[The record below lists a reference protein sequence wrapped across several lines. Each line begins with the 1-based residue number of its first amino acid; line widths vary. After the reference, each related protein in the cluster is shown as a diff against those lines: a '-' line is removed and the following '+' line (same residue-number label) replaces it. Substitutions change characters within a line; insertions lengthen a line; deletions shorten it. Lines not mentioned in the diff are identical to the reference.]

1 MARLN
6 TGLDKNYM
14 IVSGSNIPEV
24 NGIYQ
29 RAGIENGKPFYIKTP
44 AVNAPIFDPPP
55 FPTQY
60 GNLKISIQ
68 GAFPTV
74 WALTH
79 VSFVGFFYTGSSNFA
94 TPDLV
99 PSWSIGQNGSGGI
112 SVKVFSGSISIKK
125 QNLGG
130 GKALLKKA
138 SSKYAKAFFP
148 IMGNH
153 DYEDEFKT
161 GIDYLNYFPFLSRL
175 YGNTSG
181 KSKYYDIKI
190 GPCHFFILDSDPV
203 VGDINK
209 NGNPTNPIYA
219 AGKGD
224 GNPNTTSN
232 VAYREEMKAWYN
244 NAIANST
251 ATFKITMFHHPSYD
265 YTKIGYDFGYRHDY
279 ADFVLH
285 GHYHNFQRY
294 YEVHNGKEVKYI
306 ITGNGGRSLYDFDTT
321 VPNLIFRDNLTYGF
335 TRFDVYENGIRIRHY
350 SLAYQANSFSII
362 YDETVGTLD
371 VFSFTFAALADWG
384 RGNGGGNIIAPN
396 TFVKHRDTPGA
407 YYINLISQEIR
418 NQGIPYVFGI
428 GDMTYTYTTYPYVG
442 SKINASVPVYIDENI
457 GRFFSDYII
466 EYKGIYSNYDIL
478 PQYLAVG
485 VNDQIYDTRYPY
497 SFTV

>member
-1 MARLN
+1 MGRLQAN
-6 TGLDKNYM
+6 SSL
-14 IVSGSNIPEV
+14 V
-24 NGIYQ
+24 
-29 RAGIENGKPFYIKTP
+29 KT
-44 AVNAPIFDPPP
+44 N
-55 FPTQY
+55 
-60 GNLKISIQ
+60 K
-68 GAFPTV
+68 
-74 WALTH
+74 
-79 VSFVGFFYTGSSNFA
+79 
-94 TPDLV
+94 
-99 PSWSIGQNGSGGI
+99 
-112 SVKVFSGSISIKK
+112 ISIKK
-125 QNLGG
+125 ENLGGG

-265 YTKIGYDFGYRHDY
+265 YTKIGYNFGYRHDY

-350 SLAYQANSFSII
+350 SLAYQASSFSII

-466 EYKGIYSNYDIL
+466 EYKGIYSNYNIL